1 MEHSEPQPSFWI
13 FSSQT
18 KIALLW
24 VTTHI
29 HAKDSKYQAVDLFYK
44 IYSIHIRNHVQSRTL
59 WLPNIAHFDS
69 NHKKEVHANICS
81 IFNEIKLFHKPL
93 QFTFHFVKLIFNQ
106 LLISMFKHSKN
117 YASVFF
123 HSWVTCNL
131 VFIYKF
137 FKILHFF
144 LFCHKPIA
152 HLSTTNVTWLSVQH
166 AHSKYLIR
174 LFIVVFYRFLFFVS
188 NLKFKHLLFCAF
200 CFPKLLP
207 FFWFLHLGSLH
218 PFYIHMIK
226 SNFFKYFLQT
236 DRQTD
241 NNSSIRQDISH
252 RIDVAF

>member
-117 YASVFF
+117 YGRVFF

-144 LFCHKPIA
+144 LFATSQLHICQLRMSHDCQCSMHILNIWSDSLLLFSTDFCF
-152 HLSTTNVTWLSVQH
+152 LSRTWNLNICCSV
-166 AHSKYLIR
+166 L
-174 LFIVVFYRFLFFVS
+174 FVS
-188 NLKFKHLLFCAF
+188 LN
-200 CFPKLLP
+200 CFP
-207 FFWFLHLGSLH
+207 FSDFC
-218 PFYIHMIK
+218 
-226 SNFFKYFLQT
+226 T
-236 DRQTD
+236 
-241 NNSSIRQDISH
+241 
-252 RIDVAF
+252 